1 MAAAV
6 ARQPSQKAHSPPFT
20 WNNIHDI
27 SNSNR
32 WRYQD
37 HNLIFRSTKHLS
49 ARDPGVVAL
58 EQLVHGE
65 LDGGVGD
72 QHQRGL
78 RPVPEAA
85 QPLLQ
90 RAQLS
95 ITSCRF
101 EALS

>member
-1 MAAAV
+1 MIYLTLTV
-6 ARQPSQKAHSPPFT
+6 G
-20 WNNIHDI
+20 DI
-27 SNSNR
+27 KITISYLDQLNT
-32 WRYQD
+32 Y
-37 HNLIFRSTKHLS
+37 LS